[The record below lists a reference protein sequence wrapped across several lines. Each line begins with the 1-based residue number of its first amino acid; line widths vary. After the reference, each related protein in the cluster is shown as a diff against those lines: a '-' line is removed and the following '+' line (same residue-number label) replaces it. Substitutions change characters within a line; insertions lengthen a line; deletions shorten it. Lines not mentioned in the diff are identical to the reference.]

1 MYYYILGG
9 IVLFFTIWTVGSYL
23 AVRNLEEPSYVVL
36 KKLTGYEIRE
46 YQPYII
52 AETEVTGTYSKAL
65 NQGFSAIAGYIFG
78 DNISKTSIAM
88 TAPVLQNETSEK
100 IAMTVPVV
108 NTLGNETTRTVSFVL
123 PSKYT
128 IETLPL
134 PNNPKVV
141 LKEMPARKVAVLQ
154 FSWYATEKRILVK
167 KEELEILI
175 AKDGLATDGPTQVAQ
190 YNPPFSMPLI
200 RRNEI
205 IIPITEPTQ

>member
-1 MYYYILGG
+1 MYYYIFGG

-23 AVRNLEEPSYVVL
+23 AVRNLEEPNYVVL
-36 KKLTGYEIRE
+36 KKLNGYELRE

-78 DNISKTSIAM
+78 DNTSKTSIAM
-88 TAPVLQNETSEK
+88 TAPVLQNESSEK

-128 IETLPL
+128 LETLPL
-134 PNNPKVV
+134 PNNPKVI
-141 LKEMPARKVAVLQ
+141 LKEVPARKVAVLQ
-154 FSWYATEKRILVK
+154 FNWYATEKRILVK
-167 KEELEILI
+167 KEALEILI
-175 AKDGLATDGPTQVAQ
+175 AEDGLAIDGPTQVAQ

-205 IIPITEPTQ
+205 IIPITEPIQ